1 MGQRLSEQLENV
13 SIVDGVVDQAAR
25 AARAYE
31 THAPQ
36 QPQLVRRG
44 GLADAD
50 ERSDVADAKL
60 PSRQRVENP
69 HSCRITQDAERVSER
84 FDRALPHQQRFSR
97 RREMRTHASDG
108 RAGEAFFDPGHMN
121 I

>member
-1 MGQRLSEQLENV
+1 MRQRLVEQLENV
-13 SIVDGVVDQAAR
+13 LIVDRVVDQTAR
-25 AARAYE
+25 ATGAHE

-69 HSCRITQDAERVSER
+69 HSCRITEDAKCLGKR
-84 FDRALPHQQRFSR
+84 FDRARIHQ
-97 RREMRTHASDG
+97 
-108 RAGEAFFDPGHMN
+108 
-121 I
+121 